1 MRQSIVDV
9 ARDSAAEPVGVE
21 DERCQAGAETQVGWE
36 HTGEGVVPHVEGLQ
50 ARETAGASVAEPEQ
64 RIRGGELL
72 VIEVLNQ

>member
-1 MRQSIVDV
+1 M
-9 ARDSAAEPVGVE
+9 E

-64 RIRGGELL
+64 RIRRGSL
-72 VIEVLNQ
+72 